1 MQIKD
6 FKLSWWLKLV
16 ALTTLVIIVVN
27 HTRLWS
33 TISYAIAPVWYAFVL
48 AYSLDYIVRF
58 FEKRLKFPRGLAIA
72 TTLILFLMT
81 LVLLGL
87 VIVPT
92 IVSAISSLIK
102 AINTIKFDFTFLR
115 EIDFDNIFLN
125 ELQKSIL
132 DIVKPMLEKLTN
144 ATGTAVMVIISEVQ
158 RFTSGIISFVIAFII
173 AIYMLGEKKDL
184 KARIKRTTY
193 AYVSNEKA
201 DFIFE
206 TANLAHRIFKD
217 FFIGKLLD
225 SVIIGILT
233 FIILTVF
240 NFEFAV
246 LIALI
251 VGVTNMIPYFGP
263 FIGAVPSV
271 IITFIGNPTTIMPVI
286 WVLVI
291 ILAIQQLDGWI
302 IGPIILGDSVGVSA
316 FWIIVAV
323 TVGGATF
330 GVAGMFLGVPVCVLI
345 KTLIEN
351 DVDRKLE
358 AKGFKEFEMA
368 SIKSKKK

>member
-1 MQIKD
+1 
-6 FKLSWWLKLV
+6 
-16 ALTTLVIIVVN
+16 
-27 HTRLWS
+27 
-33 TISYAIAPVWYAFVL
+33 
-48 AYSLDYIVRF
+48 
-58 FEKRLKFPRGLAIA
+58 
-72 TTLILFLMT
+72 
-81 LVLLGL
+81 
-87 VIVPT
+87 
-92 IVSAISSLIK
+92 
-102 AINTIKFDFTFLR
+102 
-115 EIDFDNIFLN
+115 
-125 ELQKSIL
+125 
-132 DIVKPMLEKLTN
+132 
-144 ATGTAVMVIISEVQ
+144 
-158 RFTSGIISFVIAFII
+158 
-173 AIYMLGEKKDL
+173 
-184 KARIKRTTY
+184 
-193 AYVSNEKA
+193 
-201 DFIFE
+201 
-206 TANLAHRIFKD
+206 
-217 FFIGKLLD
+217 
-225 SVIIGILT
+225 
-233 FIILTVF
+233 
-240 NFEFAV
+240 
-246 LIALI
+246 
-251 VGVTNMIPYFGP
+251 MIPYFGP